1 MAKRDASSRA
11 LPSAWIVPAPPGWT
25 CQPRQPAARISP
37 QHSSEVRIMESI
49 EELLLKNGFPK
60 PHHIEQRASIASL
73 FTKEKRCGIYVLH
86 FANGEYYVGQSIDV
100 VRRHSDHR
108 RKHTDIRQIIFNPVP
123 PNSLD
128 AEEK

>member
-1 MAKRDASSRA
+1 
-11 LPSAWIVPAPPGWT
+11 
-25 CQPRQPAARISP
+25 
-37 QHSSEVRIMESI
+37 MESI

-108 RKHTDIRQIIFNPVP
+108 RKHTDIRQISFKPVP
-123 PNSLD
+123 PSGLD
-128 AEEK
+128 AEEKRLVALLEHRCELRNISLTAYQIY